1 MKEGLEEGSQH
12 RHNAAKGGESKP
24 IIITTFLVSNPRAC
38 HFFLPAAPPS
48 LPFHSIR
55 FVLPSLLPLPCY
67 VSEIREVTEK
77 RRKKYGC
84 LASTSPKSRIC
95 KNKKVNNTV
104 YQMCLGTR

>member
-24 IIITTFLVSNPRAC
+24 TIITTFLVSNPRAC

-77 RRKKYGC
+77 EGKNMVALLPRLLKAEYVKIKKLITQC
-84 LASTSPKSRIC
+84 IKC
-95 KNKKVNNTV
+95 V
-104 YQMCLGTR
+104 